1 MSNPAKIREKA
12 LLLNPIDDLM
22 FRKMA
27 EDQAFC
33 QEILQVLLE
42 DPDLVV
48 VENRP
53 QWPGTNL
60 QGRSVILDALCRLGS
75 GVETDIEVQKSD
87 DENHQKRVRYNGAVL
102 TANITDPGTKFEN
115 VPDVCVLFISKSDF
129 FKQHHTVY
137 HVDRVLREA
146 DKRVYNGFTEVYVN
160 AAVKDGSRASR
171 LMTVFTDSDAYSEEF
186 PETSAQ
192 KSIYKKTEGGIQAMC
207 DVVKDLAKEERAE
220 GREETSFV
228 MKRLLSA
235 GRIEDAKRAADDSKY
250 MDQLL
255 EEFGRKEPVH

>member
-1 MSNPAKIREKA
+1 MSNSAKIREKA

-22 FRKMA
+22 FKKMA
-27 EDQAFC
+27 EDKAFC

-42 DPDLVV
+42 DPGLVV

-53 QWPGTNL
+53 QWAGTNL

-129 FKQHHTVY
+129 FKEKHALY
-137 HVDRVLREA
+137 HVDRVLRETG
-146 DKRVYNGFTEVYVN
+146 KRVYNGFTEVYVN
-160 AAVKDGSRASR
+160 ATVKDGSEASE
-171 LMTVFTDSDAYSEEF
+171 LMTVVTDDDAYSEKF
-186 PETSAQ
+186 PATSAQ
-192 KSIYKKTEGGIQAMC
+192 KTIYKKTEGGIQAMC
-207 DVVKDLAKEERAE
+207 DVVKDLAEEERAE
-220 GREETSFV
+220 GRAEERAEIV
-228 MKRLLSA
+228 
-235 GRIEDAKRAADDSKY
+235 KRAISLGNSVQQTAAFLGMSEDEVRKLSKA
-250 MDQLL
+250 
-255 EEFGRKEPVH
+255 

>member
-1 MSNPAKIREKA
+1 MSNSAKIREKA

-22 FRKMA
+22 FKKMA
-27 EDQAFC
+27 EDKAFC

-42 DPDLVV
+42 DPGLVV

-53 QWPGTNL
+53 QWAGTNL

-102 TANITDPGTKFEN
+102 TANITDPGTEFEN
-115 VPDVCVLFISKSDF
+115 VPDVGVLFISKTVF
-129 FKQHHTVY
+129 FKRNHAVY
-137 HVDRVLREA
+137 HVDRILRETGEL
-146 DKRVYNGFTEVYVN
+146 VENGFTEVYVN
-160 AAVKDGSRASR
+160 ATVKDDSRASR

-220 GREETSFV
+220 EREEITFV
-228 MKRLLSA
+228 IDKLFDA
-235 GRIEDAKRAADDSKY
+235 GRVDDARRAVKDENY
-250 MDQLL
+250 LNQLI
-255 EEFGRKEPVH
+255 EEFKDK

>member
-27 EDQAFC
+27 EDEAFC
-33 QEILQVLLE
+33 QEILRVLLE
-42 DPDLVV
+42 DSELVV

-53 QWPGTNL
+53 QWAGTNL
-60 QGRSVILDALCRLGS
+60 QGRSVVLDALCRLGS
-75 GVETDIEVQKSD
+75 GVETNIEVQKSD

-102 TANITDPGTKFEN
+102 TANITDPGTKFQN

-129 FKQHHTVY
+129 FKQNHTVY
-137 HVDRVLREA
+137 HVDRILRET

-160 AAVKDGSRASR
+160 AAVKDSSRASR
-171 LMTVFTDSDAYSEEF
+171 LMTVFTDSEAYSEEF
-186 PETSAQ
+186 PKTSAQ

-220 GREETSFV
+220 EREEITFV
-228 MKRLLSA
+228 IDKLFDA
-235 GRIEDAKRAADDSKY
+235 GRVDDARRAVKDENY
-250 MDQLL
+250 LNQLI
-255 EEFGRKEPVH
+255 EEFKDK

>member
-129 FKQHHTVY
+129 FKQNHTVY
-137 HVDRVLREA
+137 HVDRILRET

-160 AAVKDGSRASR
+160 AAVKDSSRASR
-171 LMTVFTDSDAYSEEF
+171 LMTVFTDSEAYSEEF
-186 PETSAQ
+186 PKTSAQ

-220 GREETSFV
+220 EREEITFV
-228 MKRLLSA
+228 IDKLFDA
-235 GRIEDAKRAADDSKY
+235 GRVDDARRAVKDENY
-250 MDQLL
+250 LNQLI
-255 EEFGRKEPVH
+255 EEFKDK

>member
-1 MSNPAKIREKA
+1 MSNSAKIREKA

-22 FRKMA
+22 FKKMA
-27 EDQAFC
+27 EDKAFC

-42 DPDLVV
+42 DPGLVV

-53 QWPGTNL
+53 QWAGTNL

-102 TANITDPGTKFEN
+102 TANITDPGTRFEN

-129 FKQHHTVY
+129 FKQNHTVY
-137 HVDRVLREA
+137 HVDRILRETGEL
-146 DKRVYNGFTEVYVN
+146 VENGFTEVYAN
-160 AAVKDGSRASR
+160 AAVKDGTRASR
-171 LMTVFTDSDAYSEEF
+171 LMTVFTDSEAYSEEF

-220 GREETSFV
+220 EREEITFV
-228 MKRLLSA
+228 IDKLFDA
-235 GRIEDAKRAADDSKY
+235 GRVDDARRAVKDENY
-250 MDQLL
+250 LNQLI
-255 EEFGRKEPVH
+255 EEFKDK

>member
-1 MSNPAKIREKA
+1 MSNSAKIREKA

-22 FRKMA
+22 FKKMA
-27 EDQAFC
+27 EDKAFC

-42 DPDLVV
+42 DPGLV

-53 QWPGTNL
+53 QWAGTNL

-129 FKQHHTVY
+129 FKQNHTVY
-137 HVDRVLREA
+137 HVDRILRET

-160 AAVKDGSRASR
+160 AAVKDSSRASR

-220 GREETSFV
+220 EREEITFV
-228 MKRLLSA
+228 IDKLFDA
-235 GRIEDAKRAADDSKY
+235 GRVDDARRAVKDENY
-250 MDQLL
+250 LNQLI
-255 EEFGRKEPVH
+255 EEFKDK

>member
-1 MSNPAKIREKA
+1 MSNSAKIREKA

-22 FRKMA
+22 FKKMA
-27 EDQAFC
+27 EDKAFC

-42 DPDLVV
+42 DPGLV

-53 QWPGTNL
+53 QWAGTNL

-129 FKQHHTVY
+129 FKQNHTVY
-137 HVDRVLREA
+137 HVDRILRET

-160 AAVKDGSRASR
+160 ATVKDDSRASR

-220 GREETSFV
+220 EREEITFV
-228 MKRLLSA
+228 IDKLFDA
-235 GRIEDAKRAADDSKY
+235 GRVDDARRAVKDENY
-250 MDQLL
+250 LNQLI
-255 EEFGRKEPVH
+255 EEFKDK

>member
-1 MSNPAKIREKA
+1 MSNSAKIREKA

-22 FRKMA
+22 FKKMA
-27 EDQAFC
+27 EDKAFC

-42 DPDLVV
+42 DPGLVV

-53 QWPGTNL
+53 QWAGTNL

-102 TANITDPGTKFEN
+102 TANITDPGTEFEN
-115 VPDVCVLFISKSDF
+115 VPDVGVLFISKTDF
-129 FKQHHTVY
+129 FKRNHAVY
-137 HVDRVLREA
+137 HVDRILRETGEL
-146 DKRVYNGFTEVYVN
+146 VENGFTEVYVN
-160 AAVKDGSRASR
+160 ATVKDDSRASR

-220 GREETSFV
+220 EREEITFV
-228 MKRLLSA
+228 IDKLFDA
-235 GRIEDAKRAADDSKY
+235 GRVDDARRAVKDENY
-250 MDQLL
+250 LNQLI
-255 EEFGRKEPVH
+255 EEFKDK

>member
-1 MSNPAKIREKA
+1 MSNSAKIREKA

-22 FRKMA
+22 FKKMA
-27 EDQAFC
+27 EDKAFC

-42 DPDLVV
+42 DPGLVV

-53 QWPGTNL
+53 QWAGTNL

-102 TANITDPGTKFEN
+102 TANITDPGTRFEN

-129 FKQHHTVY
+129 FKQNHTVY
-137 HVDRVLREA
+137 HVDRILRET

-160 AAVKDGSRASR
+160 AAVKDSSRASR

-220 GREETSFV
+220 EREEITFV
-228 MKRLLSA
+228 IDKLFDA
-235 GRIEDAKRAADDSKY
+235 GRVDDARRAVKDENY
-250 MDQLL
+250 LNQLI
-255 EEFGRKEPVH
+255 EEFKDK

>member
-1 MSNPAKIREKA
+1 MSNSAKIREKA

-22 FRKMA
+22 FKKMA
-27 EDQAFC
+27 EDKAFC

-42 DPDLVV
+42 DPGLVV

-53 QWPGTNL
+53 QWAGTNL

-129 FKQHHTVY
+129 FKQNHTVY
-137 HVDRVLREA
+137 HVDRILRET

-160 AAVKDGSRASR
+160 AAVKDSSRASR
-171 LMTVFTDSDAYSEEF
+171 LMTVFTDSEAYSEEF
-186 PETSAQ
+186 PKTSAQ

-207 DVVKDLAKEERAE
+207 DVVKDLAEEERAE
-220 GREETSFV
+220 EREEITFV
-228 MKRLLSA
+228 IDKLFDA
-235 GRIEDAKRAADDSKY
+235 GRVDDARRAVKDENY
-250 MDQLL
+250 LNQLI
-255 EEFGRKEPVH
+255 EEFKDK

>member
-1 MSNPAKIREKA
+1 MSNSAKIREKA

-22 FRKMA
+22 FKKMA
-27 EDQAFC
+27 EDKAFC

-42 DPDLVV
+42 DPGLV

-53 QWPGTNL
+53 QWAGTNL

-129 FKQHHTVY
+129 FKQNHTVY
-137 HVDRVLREA
+137 HVDRILRET

-160 AAVKDGSRASR
+160 ATVKD
-171 LMTVFTDSDAYSEEF
+171 DSTRHRHRRVS
-186 PETSAQ
+186 T
-192 KSIYKKTEGGIQAMC
+192 
-207 DVVKDLAKEERAE
+207 R
-220 GREETSFV
+220 R
-228 MKRLLSA
+228 
-235 GRIEDAKRAADDSKY
+235 
-250 MDQLL
+250 
-255 EEFGRKEPVH
+255 RKEVFRLCVMW

>member
-1 MSNPAKIREKA
+1 MSNSAKIREKA

-22 FRKMA
+22 FKKMA
-27 EDQAFC
+27 EDKAFC

-42 DPDLVV
+42 DPGLV

-53 QWPGTNL
+53 QWAGTNL

-102 TANITDPGTKFEN
+102 TANITDPGTEFEN
-115 VPDVCVLFISKSDF
+115 VPDVGVLFISKTVF
-129 FKQHHTVY
+129 FKRNHAVY
-137 HVDRVLREA
+137 HVDRILRETGEL
-146 DKRVYNGFTEVYVN
+146 VENGFTEVYVN
-160 AAVKDGSRASR
+160 ATVKDDSRASR

-220 GREETSFV
+220 EREEITFV
-228 MKRLLSA
+228 IDKLFDA
-235 GRIEDAKRAADDSKY
+235 GRVDDARRAVKDENY
-250 MDQLL
+250 LNQLI
-255 EEFGRKEPVH
+255 EEFKDK

>member
-22 FRKMA
+22 FKKMA
-27 EDQAFC
+27 EDKAFC

-42 DPDLVV
+42 DPGLVV

-53 QWPGTNL
+53 QWAGTNL

-129 FKQHHTVY
+129 FKQNHTVY
-137 HVDRVLREA
+137 HVDRILRET

-160 AAVKDGSRASR
+160 AAVKDSSRASR
-171 LMTVFTDSDAYSEEF
+171 LMTVFTDSEAYSEEF
-186 PETSAQ
+186 PKTSAQ

-220 GREETSFV
+220 EREEITFV
-228 MKRLLSA
+228 IDKLFDA
-235 GRIEDAKRAADDSKY
+235 GRVDDARRAVKDENY
-250 MDQLL
+250 LNQLI
-255 EEFGRKEPVH
+255 EEFKDK